1 MNVPRQMVMEM
12 RKAKLAANLK
22 WLFKE
27 HEFESRFEAA
37 ARAGFQGVEYPNPYP
52 FAPTQLRGWLDRAGL
67 TQVLINTPGGPS
79 GSPSEFGSAGVP
91 GCEQEFRN
99 GFLSALEYADRLDA
113 GVIHVM
119 AGNVPPEATRRQAA
133 ATLVANMSWAL
144 EQARDMDV
152 VLVLEAINRCTM
164 PRQSLDEIEHAAEIA
179 AVFNTPKLGVLFDV
193 FHVQRSGGNVL
204 ERLQN
209 LAPWIAHVQVADSPL
224 RHEPGTGEI
233 AYSAVFDQLDKIG
246 YDDWIGCEY
255 EPSSSTLESLWW
267 RGPLG
272 YEPAGLP
279 TA

>member
-1 MNVPRQMVMEM
+1 M

-27 HEFESRFEAA
+27 LDFESRFQAA
-37 ARAGFQGVEYPNPYP
+37 AHAGFQGVEYPNPYA
-52 FAPTQLRGWLDRAGL
+52 FEPTKLRGWLDRAGL
-67 TQVLINTPGGPS
+67 KQVLINTPGGPT

-99 GFLSALEYADRLDA
+99 GFLSALEYADWLDA

-119 AGNVPPEATRRQAA
+119 AGNVPPEVTRRQAA

-144 EQARDMDV
+144 EQAQNTNT
-152 VLVLEAINRCTM
+152 VLVMEAINRFTM
-164 PRQSLDEIEHAAEIA
+164 PRHSLDEIEHAAEIA
-179 AVFNTPKLGVLFDV
+179 AVLDSPKLGVLFDV

-209 LAPWIAHVQVADSPL
+209 LAPQIAHVQVADSPH

-233 AYSAVFDQLDKIG
+233 AYSAVFDQLDNIG
-246 YDDWIGCEY
+246 YDGWIGCEY
-255 EPSSSTLESLWW
+255 EPTTSTLESLWW

-272 YEPAGLP
+272 YEPAQGR
-279 TA
+279 AS